1 MNFTTDEYINISYNN
16 VRYICCT
23 SHWTKK
29 FVQFIKN
36 FSPTTLKLSN
46 PTQVYLASNNFLN
59 LIGLLFAKTIHHPV
73 HFFHLRIININ
84 ICDIRIIYDSASQ
97 ISLRARG
104 HKSQQRRDTARTHP
118 HAACTPTWPPLPP
131 CPRKIGPAPACN
143 FAINLS
149 RRALMHR
156 KCLVSP
162 LFAPL
167 VSRCKFIR
175 LVVLQRR
182 SIGHVFSH

>member
-29 FVQFIKN
+29 FVQFTKN

-59 LIGLLFAKTIHHPV
+59 LIGLLFAKTIHHTV

-84 ICDIRIIYDSASQ
+84 I
-97 ISLRARG
+97 
-104 HKSQQRRDTARTHP
+104 
-118 HAACTPTWPPLPP
+118 
-131 CPRKIGPAPACN
+131 
-143 FAINLS
+143 
-149 RRALMHR
+149 
-156 KCLVSP
+156 
-162 LFAPL
+162 
-167 VSRCKFIR
+167 
-175 LVVLQRR
+175 
-182 SIGHVFSH
+182 